1 MENERQPLVK
11 SLLDTI
17 TFYKTQRRVGRMKTE
32 HSIFIPSE
40 LVVNSTKETE
50 DFIKAAKQIKKHTE
64 WNCPVSLEPHQTA
77 RISGLEFVFEFSTET
92 QFDTIIEFL
101 RNY

>member
-11 SLLDTI
+11 SLIDT
-17 TFYKTQRRVGRMKTE
+17 FRFFKERKSVGRMKTE

-40 LVVNSTKETE
+40 LVVNSAKETE

-64 WNCPVSLEPHQTA
+64 WNCPVSVEQSQMVKV
-77 RISGLEFVFEFSTET
+77 SGLEFVFEFSADT
-92 QFDTIIEFL
+92 QFDTIIDFL
-101 RNY
+101 TNY